1 MKTMINQ
8 QNYTGKETYH
18 LMLSGSCAA
27 EVVDEWMERGVT
39 SDMRLRRSKDG
50 GHIVIETRDVIF
62 ARDIHRL
69 FPSTKVHIQQ

>member
-1 MKTMINQ
+1 MINQ

-18 LMLSGSCAA
+18 LMLSGSCVA
-27 EVVDEWMERGVT
+27 EVVEEWMERGIT

-50 GHIVIETRDVIF
+50 GHIVIETKDVIF
-62 ARDIHRL
+62 ARDIYRL